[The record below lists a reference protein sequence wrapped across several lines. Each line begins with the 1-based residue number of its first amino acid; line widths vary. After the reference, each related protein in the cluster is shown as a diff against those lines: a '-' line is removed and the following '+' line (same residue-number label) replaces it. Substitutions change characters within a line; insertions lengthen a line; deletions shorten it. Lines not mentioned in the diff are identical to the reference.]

1 MVVDYY
7 RYIENI
13 PYPYYWYINITEN
26 NVRSLNRKHRE
37 TYFERMVIVVYIE
50 KAKRYRMFTRA
61 TVSILITLK
70 IDNIYITNKRI
81 QTKMNV

>member
-1 MVVDYY
+1 MV
-7 RYIENI
+7 R
-13 PYPYYWYINITEN
+13 
-26 NVRSLNRKHRE
+26 
-37 TYFERMVIVVYIE
+37 VVYIE
-50 KAKRYRMFTRA
+50 KAKKYRMFTRA